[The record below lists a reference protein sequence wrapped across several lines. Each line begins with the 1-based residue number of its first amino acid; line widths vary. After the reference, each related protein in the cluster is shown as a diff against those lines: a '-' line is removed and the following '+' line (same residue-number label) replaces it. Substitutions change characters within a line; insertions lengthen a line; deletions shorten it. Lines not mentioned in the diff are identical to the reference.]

1 MPFTYDP
8 KLKTIGEERSYTDI
22 LKALS
27 EIETSIVNLEVNTKR
42 VFRNTINLNNRV
54 KALEQLNPPEYTP
67 RSVDPVNSS
76 QLHFAYQLQAQAESN
91 PPVIGGGSKNKYNR
105 KTKKTNK
112 NKKNKKNN
120 KKKTH
125 NRRK

>member
-1 MPFTYDP
+1 MSHSF
-8 KLKTIGEERSYTDI
+8 KSNLESIGEERSDTDI

-42 VFRNTINLNNRV
+42 VFRNTINLNDRV

-67 RSVDPVNSS
+67 LSVDPVNSS
-76 QLHFAYQLQAQAESN
+76 QIHFAYQLEAESN
-91 PPVIGGGSKNKYNR
+91 STPPPMTGGSKNKYNR

-112 NKKNKKNN
+112 NKKNN